1 MKNWIIL
8 VNRYKAIGQQYDK
21 LLYNCHSVMLVCVL
35 LFQEATDSSVHAW
48 VWKVL
53 PNKYTGWAIVITF
66 RSDECCSTICT
77 WKPCR
82 ELVTNVACRTIA
94 QSYGV
99 QQKTDSL
106 SKVSRGAQKLSE
118 MPSRSH
124 RCSAALRNA
133 LKFSAVLSNAQQC
146 SGVLSS
152 AQHSSG

>member
-35 LFQEATDSSVHAW
+35 STPLKVLLFQEATDSSVHAW

-66 RSDECCSTICT
+66 RTDECCSMICT

-106 SKVSRGAQKLSE
+106 SKVSLHMEWKLRHRKLISVS
-118 MPSRSH
+118 PKFTSR
-124 RCSAALRNA
+124 
-133 LKFSAVLSNAQQC
+133 
-146 SGVLSS
+146 
-152 AQHSSG
+152 HSTSQEHVQWTA